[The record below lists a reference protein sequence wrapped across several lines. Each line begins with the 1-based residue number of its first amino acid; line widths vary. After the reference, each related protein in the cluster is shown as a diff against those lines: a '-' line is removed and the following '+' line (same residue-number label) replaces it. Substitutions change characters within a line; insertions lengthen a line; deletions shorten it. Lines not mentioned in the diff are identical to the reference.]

1 MEFTEALQTL
11 LPLMDD
17 VHDRWLFDAG
27 QLQGGLATSHPE
39 SKVTCTKGC
48 GACCHFAVVPATA
61 GEAFVLLARL
71 LSSGESIASLGA
83 RFGAYA
89 AKYFAAC
96 QKWGGLPFTADR
108 QTQFLAER
116 LPCPLLVTKPYATAG
131 APNSHTS
138 FGGHCGAFESRPLIC
153 DYFHSL
159 DDPALCALKK
169 PHATFTS
176 VILRGEAAVEEVR
189 AVERS
194 VFGRSAIG
202 HLPLLLAALCTAE
215 GMALFLTER
224 DLTPEQEDQGADGQH
239 EADFDLYVGLLA
251 AAGYQITAADLH
263 DLIAAQEAL
272 GASRESLA

>member
-17 VHDRWLFDAG
+17 VYDRWLLDAG
-27 QLQGGLATSHPE
+27 QLQGGLAASHPE

-71 LSSGESIASLGA
+71 LASGESMASLGA

-89 AKYFAAC
+89 ASYVTAC
-96 QKWGGLPFTADR
+96 QKWGGLPFTAAR
-108 QTQFLAER
+108 QTLFLAER
-116 LPCPLLVTKPYATAG
+116 LPCPLLVTAPYLSAADADSVSG
-131 APNSHTS
+131 RGRL
-138 FGGHCGAFESRPLIC
+138 GGHCGAFESRPLIC

-189 AVERS
+189 AVERGL
-194 VFGRSAIG
+194 FGRSAIG

-215 GMALFLTER
+215 GMALFLKER
-224 DLTPEQEDQGADGQH
+224 DLSPEQESQGADGQH

-251 AAGYQITAADLH
+251 AAGYQITAGDLH

-272 GASRESLA
+272 AKA